1 MNAET
6 GDDEATARLVSR
18 LAQRST
24 LSSDAKP
31 FIPSFLQAPA
41 ATAEAQEANVE
52 ADNAVELRG
61 GEMLGTGLEQLYRNS
76 DTYVQLPS
84 VESLAT
90 TAAVA
95 STALRTF
102 GGMTEEQLQQ
112 LEEYLWDPS
121 QEKHGSDED
130 DERVFVNDD
139 DGMAPDEEEW
149 LFNQMLEAA
158 GAAQSETVQNG
169 TAEHP

>member
-1 MNAET
+1 MNAEA
-6 GDDEATARLVSR
+6 GADEATAKLVSR

-41 ATAEAQEANVE
+41 TTAELQQTNGEVG
-52 ADNAVELRG
+52 NAVEWKQDELLRS
-61 GEMLGTGLEQLYRNS
+61 GLEELYRNS

-84 VESLAT
+84 VGSLAT

-95 STALRTF
+95 STALHTF
-102 GGMTEEQLQQ
+102 GDMTEEQLQQ

-121 QEKHGSDED
+121 QENGAAED

-139 DGMAPDEEEW
+139 DGMDVAEEEW
-149 LFNQMLEAA
+149 LLNQMLEAA
-158 GAAQSETVQNG
+158 EATQSEEIHKNKTGN
-169 TAEHP
+169 P